1 MRTLRLPDMVEKVS
15 SMVKNQPVKTSTTNN
30 LLTISTEVWNFNF
43 EFIPSLGYYYYESI
57 TINDTERNDELLELK
72 NRLIKEIMTSYG
84 ITNSL

>member
-1 MRTLRLPDMVEKVS
+1 MRTLRLPDMVKKVS
-15 SMVKNQPVKTSTTNN
+15 SMVKNQSVNTSITNN
-30 LLTISTEVWNFNF
+30 LLTISTEVWDFNF
-43 EFIPSLGYYYYESI
+43 EFIPSLGYYNYESI